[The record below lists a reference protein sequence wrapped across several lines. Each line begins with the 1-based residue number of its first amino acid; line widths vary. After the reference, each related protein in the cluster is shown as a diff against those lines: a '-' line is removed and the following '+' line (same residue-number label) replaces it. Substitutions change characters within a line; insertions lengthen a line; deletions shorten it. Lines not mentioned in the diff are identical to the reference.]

1 MNSPYLV
8 LLRVITRRSWYCDR
22 PGDLG
27 VNEIAMAT
35 LATAIDKSGSQEVSY
50 QFSDLWRHVW
60 CQPRRSH
67 SSLAMDW

>member
-1 MNSPYLV
+1 
-8 LLRVITRRSWYCDR
+8 
-22 PGDLG
+22 
-27 VNEIAMAT
+27 MAT

-67 SSLAMDW
+67 SSLAMD